1 MYHDIAY
8 IPMSEDQV
16 AVRTRL
22 KLGARPSMFVV
33 LCLVLST
40 AVLERWWDSPMRYQ
54 LSEYLPVLLAA
65 ILAFAILTVLFA
77 LWPRGSVL
85 TLGGVLLYYWGRL
98 ILPGLPNDPRSGM
111 AILTLFVPWT
121 LLAWPIFAVA
131 VARCWRPSRPSGWIL
146 LALVLA
152 VWGAGLAFAWP
163 YRDLARDVGLPVEPY
178 SRLGTLAWIVVAPIP
193 LLIAAV
199 VTIGS
204 FSRERGGRSW
214 TV

>member
-1 MYHDIAY
+1 
-8 IPMSEDQV
+8 MSEDLV

-22 KLGARPSMFVV
+22 QLGTRPSMFVV
-33 LCLVLST
+33 LCLVLGT
-40 AVLERWWDSPMRYQ
+40 AVLERWWASPMRYQ

-65 ILAFAILTVLFA
+65 SLAFAVLTIVFA

-85 TLGGVLLYYWGRL
+85 VLGGVLLYYWGRL
-98 ILPGLPNDPRSGM
+98 ILPGLPTDPRSGM
-111 AILTLFVPWT
+111 AVLTLFVPWT

-131 VARCWRPSRPSGWIL
+131 VVRCWRPSTPSGWVL

-152 VWGAGLAFAWP
+152 AWSAGLAFAWP

-178 SRLGTLAWIVVAPIP
+178 SRLGAIAWITVAPIP

-204 FSRERGGRSW
+204 LSRGRGGRPSA
-214 TV
+214 V